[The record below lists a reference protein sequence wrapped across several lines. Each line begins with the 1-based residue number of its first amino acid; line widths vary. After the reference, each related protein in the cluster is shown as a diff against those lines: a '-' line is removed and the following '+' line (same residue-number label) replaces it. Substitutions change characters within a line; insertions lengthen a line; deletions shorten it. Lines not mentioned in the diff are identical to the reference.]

1 MKKNYLVLIVFL
13 ILFVILILGYF
24 LFFNQFKNNI
34 NERDVKES
42 VFNQKQENSLNQV
55 EVSQINQSYDLQE
68 VSFHNNKQSCWTVIN
83 NEVFDLTKWISN
95 HPGGEKSILKL
106 CGRDGTLDFLKQH
119 EFSKKANEALKSFK
133 IGILK
138 NNE

>member
-13 ILFVILILGYF
+13 ILFAILILVYF
-24 LFFNQFKNNI
+24 LFFNQVKNI
-34 NERDVKES
+34 DERDVKES

-55 EVSQINQSYDLQE
+55 EVSQINQNYNLQE

>member
-13 ILFVILILGYF
+13 VLFVILILGYF
-24 LFFNQFKNNI
+24 LFFNQVKNI
-34 NERDVKES
+34 DERDVKES